1 MNSKT
6 RSFLRSLAQ
15 PLNPIVMVGKSGLT
29 ESVISA
35 LDSALTDHELVKVRF
50 QGFKDEIKSL
60 SGKLSEE
67 TSSELICIT
76 GFTSVFFRQESRNPE
91 RKIHLEEK

>member
-6 RSFLRSLAQ
+6 RSYLRSLAQ
-15 PLNPIVMVGKSGLT
+15 PLSPIVMVGKSGLS

-35 LDSALTDHELVKVRF
+35 LDSALTDHELVKVKF

-60 SGKLSEE
+60 SAKLAED
-67 TSSELICIT
+67 TDSELICII
-76 GFTSVFFRQESRNPE
+76 GFTSVFFRQEARNPE